1 MEDNQW
7 SGLHVVVT
15 PSRIVLEGVTF
26 EGVMFTQ
33 VGKLGKLLGFG
44 GGRVGS
50 QQAYSIWQNRKYNV
64 KT

>member
-15 PSRIVLEGVTF
+15 PSRIFLEGVTF

-33 VGKLGKLLGFG
+33 VGKLGKLFGFG

-50 QQAYSIWQNRKYNV
+50 QQAYSIWQNRKHNV